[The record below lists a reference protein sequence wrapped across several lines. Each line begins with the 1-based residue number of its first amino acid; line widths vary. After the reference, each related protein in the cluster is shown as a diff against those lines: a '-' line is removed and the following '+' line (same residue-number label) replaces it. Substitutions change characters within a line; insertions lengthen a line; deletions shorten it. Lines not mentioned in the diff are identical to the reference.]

1 MANIT
6 ERSPGHFRILV
17 SCGSDLTG
25 RKHVETTT
33 FVADPSLTPKQQ
45 RKAAEDYARHFE
57 DEIHNAASLDGR
69 KMTLR
74 DFAER
79 WMEDYAKINLQ
90 PRTVQK
96 YREELDGK
104 ILPALGRVKLVALK
118 PAMLNT
124 FFVSLTKDGVRK
136 DGKLGGYSKGSIA
149 KTKNVISC
157 MMRCAV
163 EWELLEKNPCSRVR
177 VAAVPNTADNIKYFT
192 PEQAVAFLEYIEKP
206 YKLKVRGHERTDD
219 TGKTYTVGDYEIER
233 QMPEQLIILFNL
245 AIYGGFRKGE
255 LLALK
260 FSDIDYENSVVRISK
275 AVTTVDGE
283 QVCKDPKTRNSA
295 RSVSVP
301 KALIDRV
308 SELRATRDED
318 KAYFGEAWEGQDWLF
333 ISKYGR
339 MMNYSTPYEAL
350 QDAIS
355 RYNEDKAEA
364 DKLPV
369 IPFHGLRHTS
379 ATLLISA
386 NQDIAT
392 VSKRLGHAHASVTLD
407 IYTHA
412 LEKNDREASDAL
424 ENLLK
429 K

>member
-33 FVADPSLTPKQQ
+33 FVADPNLTPKQQ
-45 RKAAEDYARHFE
+45 RKAAEDYARRFE
-57 DEIHNAASLDGR
+57 DEIHNAVSLDGR
-69 KMTLR
+69 KMTLN
-74 DFAER
+74 DFAQK
-79 WMEDYAKINLQ
+79 WMEEYAKVNLQ
-90 PRTVQK
+90 PRTVEK

-104 ILPALGRVKLVALK
+104 ILPALGRVKLLAIN
-118 PAMLNT
+118 PAILNT
-124 FFVSLTKDGVRK
+124 FFVSLTKDGARK
-136 DGKLGGYSKGSIA
+136 DGKRGGYAKSSIA

-177 VAAVPNTADNIKYFT
+177 VAAVPSTADNIKYFT
-192 PEQAVAFLEYIEKP
+192 PEQATAFLAHIEQP
-206 YKLKVRGHERTDD
+206 YKLKVRGHQRTDD
-219 TGKTYTVGDYEIER
+219 TGKTYTVGEYEVEH
-233 QMPEQLIILFNL
+233 QMPEQLVILFNL

-260 FSDIDYENSVVRISK
+260 FSDIDYENCVVRISK
-275 AVTTVDGE
+275 SGTTVDGE

-295 RSVSVP
+295 RSVSIP
-301 KALIDRV
+301 KALVERI
-308 SELRATRDED
+308 SALRAVREED
-318 KAYFGEAWEGQDWLF
+318 KAYFGDAWEGQDWLF
-333 ISKYGR
+333 VSQYGR

-350 QDAIS
+350 QDAIA
-355 RYNEDKAEA
+355 RYNEGKPEGEQ
-364 DKLPV
+364 LPI

-386 NQDIAT
+386 HQDIAT

-412 LEKNDREASDAL
+412 LEKNDRGASDAL